1 MQWSLFETHTNTH
14 SIDSIAQGKDHSS
27 FVCLQQTSSTISSA
41 NTKFRVW
48 KTCCI
53 VFMKQFYTHKCLYT
67 QLNCHNLLLLLS
79 EQRPADW
86 NRNVCMPLYELEN
99 ENNKSG
105 GTGKKT
111 QDNQWKRCSHISS
124 EHLLHNHSY
133 INCIN
138 LLHEINSIRIKVSG
152 LHAAHFY
159 NNSFFLRF
167 CAFFWKEM
175 YRNFSLGKK
184 KSR

>member
-1 MQWSLFETHTNTH
+1 
-14 SIDSIAQGKDHSS
+14 
-27 FVCLQQTSSTISSA
+27 
-41 NTKFRVW
+41 
-48 KTCCI
+48 
-53 VFMKQFYTHKCLYT
+53 MKQFCTHKCLCT

-111 QDNQWKRCSHISS
+111 RDSQWKRCLYTSS
-124 EHLLHNHSY
+124 EHLVHNHSY